1 VKTKQNEALKYALRL
16 IAKRDR
22 TEAELIDKLNRKGF
36 SAREIDE
43 TVVYLRHKG
52 FLDDTKFIEKA
63 EKIAQDRFLGNMG
76 IKNYL
81 ARKGIDK
88 ELLANVPEVD
98 EFSIAQKLIQKK
110 FHLIKNNSP
119 DKRKLKIAGFL
130 LRRGFSWDTVNKC
143 LKEVLK

>member
-36 SAREIDE
+36 SERDIDE
-43 TVVYLRHKG
+43 AVVYLKQKG

-88 ELLANVPEVD
+88 ELLESVPEVD
-98 EFSIAQKLIQKK
+98 EFLIAQKLIQRK

>member
-1 VKTKQNEALKYALRL
+1 MRL

-36 SAREIDE
+36 SEREIDE
-43 TVVYLRHKG
+43 TVFYLKQKG

-81 ARKGIDK
+81 AKKGIDK
-88 ELLANVPEVD
+88 ELLENVPEID
-98 EFSIAQKLIQKK
+98 EFLIAQRLIQRKL
-110 FHLIKNNSP
+110 HLIKNDST
-119 DKRKLKIAGFL
+119 DKKKLKITGFL

>member
-1 VKTKQNEALKYALRL
+1 MKKNRNEALQYALRL

-22 TEAELIDKLNRKGF
+22 TEAELIDKLKRKGF
-36 SAREIDE
+36 SETDIQE
-43 TVVYLRHKG
+43 TVFYLKQEG
-52 FLDDTKFIEKA
+52 LLDDTKFIEKA

-88 ELLANVPEVD
+88 ELLENVPEVD
-98 EFSIAQKLIQKK
+98 EFLIAQKLIQRKI
-110 FHLIKNNSP
+110 HLIKNDSS
-119 DKRKLKIAGFL
+119 DKKKAKIAGYL

-143 LKEVLK
+143 LKEVFQ